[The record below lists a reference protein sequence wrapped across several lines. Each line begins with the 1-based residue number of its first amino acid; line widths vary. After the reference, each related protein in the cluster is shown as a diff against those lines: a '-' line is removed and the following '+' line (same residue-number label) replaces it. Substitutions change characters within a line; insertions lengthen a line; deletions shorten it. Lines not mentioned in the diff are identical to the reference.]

1 MELVKIYQG
10 NVIDARELWQ
20 FLEIKTPFNDWVRR
34 SILKHFKE
42 DVDFYANLR
51 KSTGG
56 RPSKEY
62 FLTIDTAKKLA
73 MMAKTP
79 KGDQAR
85 DYFIQCEKTLLALAS
100 NKRLEAFL
108 KLETT
113 KEKLLQNIE
122 NIGGTEADYIQ
133 IDEEGRKVFFNG
145 QLIPDEELPILFL
158 KGRDFATE
166 MTNEGFK
173 KGLEEVSSIEELNK
187 RNHLDVRSIMELNT
201 GILPEQLK
209 REEDIRKLLGKDS
222 KEE

>member
-122 NIGGTEADYIQ
+122 NIGGIYELSKYNYVCFCFVTCQ
-133 IDEEGRKVFFNG
+133 
-145 QLIPDEELPILFL
+145 QLF
-158 KGRDFATE
+158 
-166 MTNEGFK
+166 
-173 KGLEEVSSIEELNK
+173 
-187 RNHLDVRSIMELNT
+187 
-201 GILPEQLK
+201 
-209 REEDIRKLLGKDS
+209 
-222 KEE
+222 